1 MLWYHWAFIIMAI
14 LGIGSFVAAANA
26 RGNDEYELL
35 FLGFFFIL
43 IIPVVLGF
51 IQMWKTVG

>member
-1 MLWYHWAFIIMAI
+1 MAI